1 MMDRAGLASLM
12 RPGGAPASGRN
23 LAHLAPGEMVLPQQ
37 LLQQRPMLRQHAMRS
52 MAQQGRDPLRYT
64 VGARNSR
71 NPRTGG
77 VEFADTGPLVYTDQ
91 GWIDSSTGQAP
102 VYDNASYA
110 NTGTVDPNAWQA
122 PAAGT
127 GKVYNPQPVYQP
139 EDTGSYAPPAAGTP
153 RVYNPQPSY
162 TSPDPGTPKFYPPAA
177 GTPKQYAPT
186 VQSYDAQSP
195 APAQGAVMDAQA
207 PAQTFNDFQT
217 PATYD
222 AWRATR
228 NPQGK
233 GFVDQSYGNAVPQG
247 TAMGLDALMQ
257 GAPNVMGGQMP
268 VGSPSPWSLPGTA
281 LGIAS
286 QGQADTPSILN
297 NGYQNPGYQQ
307 SGMAGWPS
315 PYGNPQGGITG
326 GMGSAAAGG
335 QTGGQQR
342 QQNILAGFQY

>member
-91 GWIDSSTGQAP
+91 GWVDSSTGQAP

-139 EDTGSYAPPAAGTP
+139 EDTGGYAPPAAGTP
-153 RVYNPQPSY
+153 RVYNPQSSY
-162 TSPDPGTPKFYPPAA
+162 TSPDPGTPKFYPPVA

-195 APAQGAVMDAQA
+195 AQGAVMDAQA
-207 PAQTFNDFQT
+207 PAQSFSDFQT

-247 TAMGLDALMQ
+247 TPMGLDALMQ